1 MGVWTEIN
9 GHGDSTLPP
18 LVRHDACMDRRA
30 LERLGQHVVSRRVE
44 LGYRTR
50 TDLANAL
57 HLTVRTLAD
66 IEHGVRRA

>member
-1 MGVWTEIN
+1 MDGNIWTWRLDIAA
-9 GHGDSTLPP
+9 P
-18 LVRHDACMDRRA
+18 VRHDACMDRRA